1 MRRHPFFIIGMNKV
15 FRFSFYLVILGCAFC
30 TVFLIYFKGF
40 PGPMLLDDQIN
51 LEHTKL
57 YSLDRGSLLHVVTHN
72 YSGILGRGFSTLTLG
87 FTHFFHGSGTF
98 YYKYHNFMIHC
109 LTGLALFYLGLR
121 LLLLTRHNDKALAIA
136 ALAAFI
142 WLIHPIQVSTVL
154 YIVQRMAQLSA
165 LFTLSALIC
174 YVVGRIRIE
183 EERRFGVSII
193 VTGYPFFL
201 ILGLL
206 SKENAALCIL
216 FALIIEAFFFSP
228 FETRLIDKTGINPTS
243 KMTDKRFL
251 RRWFIRSCFIVLP
264 LALGVAGFSY
274 KMDSF
279 LAGYEGRPF
288 SLSERLLT
296 QIDILFYYLQLILL
310 PRLSEYSLYH
320 DDFPIVTQFGWGTF
334 FRLSII
340 VGVAALSVVSI
351 AKKRA
356 NLILFGL
363 AWFLVAHAMES
374 TVIPLE
380 MIFEHRNY
388 LASYGVVF
396 ALSVFLVAYL
406 PEYIKS
412 TKISYGVTAIFCV
425 LCTFILFVRVDTWSN
440 EEQLTHANVADHPRS
455 ARAHTA
461 RANVLA
467 KYQLGDEVIEHLRI
481 AYELEAWNPG
491 AAIHRLAAA
500 CVFSKLEP
508 DIINEAKTS
517 LASGYL
523 TAYAW
528 LSIDSLVS
536 NIESKHC
543 QMNDAD
549 VLDVLGAIDHNR
561 RGLTSDAQG
570 KKMFFLA
577 RFYQSRGDD
586 RKTIEFYDSA
596 IALDEEVTAYA
607 ISKAKFLI
615 KSGYL
620 EEARA
625 AVFSIIEMDKNSL
638 RDETK
643 NIKALFSML
652 MDAELEVMGNAN

>member
-1 MRRHPFFIIGMNKV
+1 MNKIKRFLFYLSV
-15 FRFSFYLVILGCAFC
+15 TFFSF
-30 TVFLIYFKGF
+30 LIALMLYIKGF
-40 PGPMLLDDQIN
+40 PGPMLLDDKVN
-51 LEHTKL
+51 LQSTEL
-57 YSLDRGSLLHVVTHN
+57 YALDKHSLLHVITHN
-72 YSGILGRGFSTLTLG
+72 YSGMLGRGISSLSFGL
-87 FTHFFHGSGTF
+87 THFFHGSGTY

-109 LTGLALFYLGLR
+109 LTALALFYLGYR
-121 LLLLTRHNDKALAIA
+121 LLHLTRHAEKALVIA

-165 LFTLSALIC
+165 LFTVCALIC
-174 YVVGRIRIE
+174 YVVGRVRIE

-193 VTGYPFFL
+193 VIGYPFFL

-216 FALIIEAFFFSP
+216 FALVIEAFFFSS
-228 FETRLIDKTGINPTS
+228 FDVGMIERMGISPANNV
-243 KMTDKRFL
+243 KDKRFH
-251 RRWFIRSCFIVLP
+251 RRWFVRICFIALP
-264 LALGVAGFSY
+264 LALGVAGVLY

-279 LAGYEGRPF
+279 LVGYEGRPF

-296 QIDILFYYLQLILL
+296 QIDVLFYYLQLILL

-320 DDFPIVTQFGWGTF
+320 DDFPVVTQFGWGTF

-351 AKKRA
+351 AKKKI

-396 ALSVFLVAYL
+396 ALSVFLLMYL

-412 TKISYGVTAIFCV
+412 IKFSYGVTAVFII
-425 LCTFILFVRVDTWSN
+425 LCSFVLFVRVDTWGS
-440 EEQLTHANVADHPRS
+440 EEQLTLVNVTDHPRS

-461 RANVLA
+461 RANALA
-467 KYQLGDEVIEHLRI
+467 AYQRSDEMIEHLRI
-481 AYELEAWNPG
+481 AHELEPWNPG

-500 CVFSKLEP
+500 CVFEKLTP
-508 DIINEAKTS
+508 DIVNEAKNALS
-517 LASGYL
+517 NGYL

-528 LSIDSLVS
+528 LAIDSLVS
-536 NIESKHC
+536 NVEYKRC
-543 QMNDAD
+543 QMDGAD
-549 VLDVLGAIDHNR
+549 VLGVLDAIDENR
-561 RGLTSDAQG
+561 HGLTADAQG
-570 KKMFFLA
+570 KKTFFLA
-577 RFYQSRGDD
+577 RLYQSWGDD
-586 RKTIEFYDSA
+586 RQAIEYYDRA
-596 IALDEEVTAYA
+596 IALDGEATAYA
-607 ISKAKFLI
+607 IAKAKFLI
-615 KSGYL
+615 RNGYV
-620 EEARA
+620 EEAKA
-625 AVFSIIEMDKNSL
+625 AMLSIVEADKGSL
-638 RDETK
+638 RDEAK
-643 NIKALFSML
+643 NIKTLFTML
-652 MDAELEVMGNAN
+652 MDAELEVMENEN